1 MRVEK
6 MATKS
11 DMFVKLVLV
20 FFISLL
26 SFAIGTFVGKKYSDN
41 QHKLSQLEPGGKHG
55 ATREVASEHGDA
67 HSEAASGEAAHGA
80 EAGHDAKDE
89 HATVK
94 ADKGVALTDAEI
106 AKLAEEFVQD
116 EEAPV
121 ATKKDSASDDHGAAR
136 ATASVKDDNAKTEEK
151 PDTKKDDAKKA
162 VEKVKAMEKAS
173 NKTAHAGTSL
183 EAKGHDAAPTSA
195 HAPVAKA
202 PTKKPSEKVSEIAEQ
217 VAKEQILT
225 EKEVVTKKSATPPAA
240 LPKEVVH
247 SSVGKFTV
255 QIASHPAET
264 DAKKLAEELKKKGFA
279 AFYVP
284 AVIKGQTYY
293 RVSVGLFA
301 TQKEAQDYRAELVEK
316 ANVGSAFVQKIVQ

>member
-1 MRVEK
+1 

-41 QHKLSQLEPGGKHG
+41 QHKLAALEPNGKSSH
-55 ATREVASEHGDA
+55 ATREIASESGH
-67 HSEAASGEAAHGA
+67 GEAAATHG
-80 EAGHDAKDE
+80 DSTE
-89 HATVK
+89 HGEK
-94 ADKGVALTDAEI
+94 ADPGAAKAEKGVALTDAEI

-116 EEAPV
+116 EQPPV
-121 ATKKDSASDDHGAAR
+121 ATAKGHGASAEEAPR
-136 ATASVKDDNAKTEEK
+136 ATASVSAKDEHAATKTEEK
-151 PDTKKDDAKKA
+151 HEDTKKA
-162 VEKVKAMEKAS
+162 VEKVKAMEKTEKAS
-173 NKTAHAGTSL
+173 AHSA
-183 EAKGHDAAPTSA
+183 AAP
-195 HAPVAKA
+195 KA
-202 PTKKPSEKVSEIAEQ
+202 TKPTAAATQKPSEKVSEIAEQ
-217 VAKEQILT
+217 VAKEQILN
-225 EKEVVTKKSATPPAA
+225 EKDVTAKKVAEKTTT
-240 LPKEVVH
+240 LPKEVAQ

-255 QIASHPAET
+255 QIASHPAEN
-264 DAKKLAEELKKKGFA
+264 DAKKLAEELKKKGYA

-284 AVIKGQTYY
+284 ANVKGQTYY